1 MPVAARAIAAGSLVL
16 LCQRLRRQPDRADGS
31 RLHVPRAAVAGTAG
45 GLVVQAE
52 DVPAVLRELAC
63 GLGQRDLFLDGLELF
78 LAELGLGPVRF
89 EDLQNRLHHLRILR
103 EQADFAPTVELER
116 AQALTADKRLFTI
129 AHDRSDV
136 QPAAGR
142 SEEHTSELQSLAYL
156 VCRLLLEKKKKKK
169 KYKKSSNNN

>member
-52 DVPAVLRELAC
+52 DVPSVLRELAC
-63 GLGQRDLFLDGLELF
+63 GLGKRDLLLDGLELF

-89 EDLQNRLHHLRILR
+89 EDLQDRLHHLRILR
-103 EQADFAPTVELER
+103 EQADFAPAVELER
-116 AQALTADKRLFTI
+116 AQALTADKRLFTV
-129 AHDRSDV
+129 AHDRPDV
-136 QPAAGR
+136 QPAAGHFLDAEVRTALRHLADNADVDADPGR
-142 SEEHTSELQSLAYL
+142 SEEHTSE
-156 VCRLLLEKKKKKK
+156 
-169 KYKKSSNNN
+169 